1 MPATIVQVP
10 ADFALT
16 LPLLTE
22 AIELLVL
29 DQVMLL
35 SVALPGYA
43 LALRLAL
50 SPHSQRYTAAGNA
63 YTCDR
68 YGFIFVFIMTLTA
81 TLVAYI
87 T

>member
-1 MPATIVQVP
+1 MPAAIVQVP

-50 SPHSQRYTAAGNA
+50 SPTVSDAAGNA

-87 T
+87 A

>member
-50 SPHSQRYTAAGNA
+50 SPTVSDILLRE
-63 YTCDR
+63 
-68 YGFIFVFIMTLTA
+68 ML
-81 TLVAYI
+81 TLVTDTVLSLYS
-87 T
+87 

>member
-1 MPATIVQVP
+1 MPAAIVQVP

-50 SPHSQRYTAAGNA
+50 SPTVS
-63 YTCDR
+63 D
-68 YGFIFVFIMTLTA
+68 ILLWEML
-81 TLVAYI
+81 TLVTDTVLSLYS
-87 T
+87 